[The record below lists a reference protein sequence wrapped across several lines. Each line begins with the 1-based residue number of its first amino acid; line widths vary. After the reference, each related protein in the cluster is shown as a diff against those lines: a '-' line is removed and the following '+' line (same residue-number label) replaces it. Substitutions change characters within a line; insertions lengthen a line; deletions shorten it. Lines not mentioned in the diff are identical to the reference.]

1 MNFNK
6 LWMAPATLTLALG
19 LAACGSTET
28 GNKETETNTNTP
40 QQSETSEIN
49 GTLSFYTSQPETDAT
64 VLVEEFNKIYPDVEV
79 KTFRSGTEE
88 VVGKLLAENEAGDV
102 QADVL
107 LVADEVTFENL
118 KSNDLLESYES
129 KEFVNIPEQY
139 IDEDHMYAGTKIM
152 STVVAYNTDLVSE
165 APNSW
170 LDLTDASTKSQ
181 TIMPSPLYSGAAA
194 YNLGIFTR
202 TANLGWGF
210 YENLKA
216 NGVTVGQGNG
226 TALKGIQ
233 AGDQSYAIIVDYL
246 VNNAIKEGSPLA
258 LVYPVEGVPVIT
270 EPIALMKDANNKEA
284 AKAFIDFVLS
294 KEGQELAASLGYS
307 PIRSDVAAPEGL
319 KSVDKLTVLSADV
332 SELYTNRESDKDQ
345 FKTMFGE

>member
-1 MNFNK
+1 MNFKK

-19 LAACGSTET
+19 LAACGSTENNT
-28 GNKETETNTNTP
+28 QQTNTNDTP
-40 QQSETSEIN
+40 QNETADIS

-64 VLVEEFNKIYPDVEV
+64 VLVDEFNKLYPDVDVEV
-79 KTFRSGTEE
+79 FRSGTEE
-88 VVGKLLAENEAGDV
+88 VIGKLLAENTAGDV

-118 KSNDLLESYES
+118 KNQDLLEAYES
-129 KEFVNIPEQY
+129 PEFANIPEEY
-139 IDEDHMYAGTKIM
+139 IDKDQMYAGTKTM
-152 STVVAYNTDLVSE
+152 STVIAYNTDLVSE
-165 APNSW
+165 APTSW
-170 LDLTDASTKSQ
+170 LQLTDAQTKDK

-202 TANLGWGF
+202 TDDLGWNF

-226 TALKGIQ
+226 SALKGIQ

-258 LVYPVEGVPVIT
+258 LTYPEEGVPVIT
-270 EPIALMKDANNKEA
+270 EPIALMKDADNEDA

-294 KEGQELAASLGYS
+294 KEGQELAANLGYA
-307 PIRSDVAAPEGL
+307 PIRSDVEAPEGL
-319 KSVDKLTVLSADV
+319 KSVDELTVLGADV
-332 SELYTNRESDKDQ
+332 SELYSNRDSDKDQ

>member
-1 MNFNK
+1 MNLKK

-19 LAACGSTET
+19 LAACGSTVTEIEDA
-28 GNKETETNTNTP
+28 NDAPKTETYDL
-40 QQSETSEIN
+40 S

-64 VLVEEFNKIYPDVEV
+64 KLVAEFNKLYPEVDVEI
-79 KTFRSGTEE
+79 FRSGTEE
-88 VVGKLLAENEAGDV
+88 VIGKIMAEKTAGDV

-118 KSNDLLESYES
+118 KNQDLLAEYES
-129 KEFVNIPEQY
+129 PEFEHIPEQY
-139 IDEDHMYAGTKIM
+139 IDEDNMYAGTKTM
-152 STVVAYNTDLVSE
+152 STVIAYNTDLVSE
-165 APNSW
+165 GPTSW
-170 LDLTDASTKSQ
+170 LDLTDAKTKDQ

-202 TANLGWGF
+202 TASLGWDF

-226 TALKGIQ
+226 SALKGIQ

-258 LVYPVEGVPVIT
+258 LVYPEEGVPVIT
-270 EPIALMKDANNKEA
+270 EPIALLKDSDNEEA

-294 KEGQELAASLGYS
+294 KEGQELAASLGYA
-307 PIRSDVAAPEGL
+307 PIRSDVEAPEGL
-319 KSVDKLTVLSADV
+319 MSVDEIDVLGADV
-332 SELYTNRESDKDQ
+332 SELYSNREADKDQ